1 MAARRHPPTLGVML
15 AATISTDA
23 LLRRYARE
31 RRPADLDL
39 LVRRFQPL
47 ALSVA
52 RRWRGAAVARDDVE
66 QAACLGL
73 VGALQRFDP
82 DRGCAFSTY
91 AVPTILGEIRR
102 HHRDTVWPAH
112 VPRLVKERVRQVR
125 ATADTFVAERGRAP
139 RADEIAACLGCDE
152 ERVVEALVAASTLNR
167 VSLDRTNTEEG
178 DEGAPLAAC
187 LGDDDP
193 GFELVEC
200 RVDLE
205 RAIPR
210 LDDAERRVLRLR
222 YADER
227 TFAEIG
233 RELAVAPGQ
242 AARLARRSLDRLR
255 ALTSEAGGAVA
266 A

>member
-1 MAARRHPPTLGVML
+1 MAAGPSRADTEAMLPRTMPTE
-15 AATISTDA
+15 A

-31 RRPADLDL
+31 RRPADLEL

-47 ALSVA
+47 ARSVA
-52 RRWRGAAVARDDVE
+52 RRYRGASMARDDLE

-82 DRGCAFSTY
+82 DRGCAFSTF

-102 HHRDTVWPAH
+102 QYRETLWPAH

-125 ATADTFVAERGRAP
+125 AAVDALVAQGGQAP
-139 RADEIAACLGCDE
+139 AVDEIAALLGCDQE
-152 ERVVEALVAASTLNR
+152 GVLEALVAASTLNR
-167 VSLDRTNTEEG
+167 VSLDRAYADEGEEG
-178 DEGAPLAAC
+178 ASLAASI
-187 LGDDDP
+187 GDDDP
-193 GFELVEC
+193 GFELAEC
-200 RVDLE
+200 RADLE
-205 RAIPR
+205 RAIPQ

-233 RELAVAPGQ
+233 RELALAPGQ
-242 AARLARRSLDRLR
+242 AARLARRSVDHLR
-255 ALTSEAGGAVA
+255 ALTSDSGRAVA

>member
-1 MAARRHPPTLGVML
+1 ML
-15 AATISTDA
+15 PAPASTEV
-23 LLRRYARE
+23 LLQRYARE

-47 ALSVA
+47 ARSLA
-52 RRWRGAAVARDDVE
+52 RRYRGTSVSREDIE

-82 DRGCAFSTY
+82 GRGCAFSTY

-102 HHRDTVWPAH
+102 QYRDTLWPAH
-112 VPRLVKERVRQVR
+112 VPRLVKERMRQVR
-125 ATADTFVAERGRAP
+125 ATSDELLAESGRAP
-139 RADEIAACLGCDE
+139 RVAEIAARLGCAE
-152 ERVVEALVAASTLNR
+152 EEVVEALVAASTLNR
-167 VSLDRTNTEEG
+167 LSLDVGYADDADDGATLGASVGEE
-178 DEGAPLAAC
+178 
-187 LGDDDP
+187 DP
-193 GFELVEC
+193 GFELAEC

-205 RAIPR
+205 RAIPQ

-222 YADER
+222 FDDER

-233 RELAVAPGQ
+233 RDLALAPAQ
-242 AARLARRSLDRLR
+242 AARLARRSLERLR
-255 ALTSEAGGAVA
+255 ALTSEADGPVA

>member
-1 MAARRHPPTLGVML
+1 MAAGPSRADTEAMLPRTMPTE
-15 AATISTDA
+15 A

-31 RRPADLDL
+31 RRPADLEL

-47 ALSVA
+47 ARSVA
-52 RRWRGAAVARDDVE
+52 RRYRGASMARDDLE

-82 DRGCAFSTY
+82 DRGCAFSTF

-102 HHRDTVWPAH
+102 QYRETLWPAH

-125 ATADTFVAERGRAP
+125 AAVDALVAQGGQAP
-139 RADEIAACLGCDE
+139 AVDEIAALLGCDQE
-152 ERVVEALVAASTLNR
+152 GVLEALVAAFTLNR
-167 VSLDRTNTEEG
+167 VSLDRAYADEG
-178 DEGAPLAAC
+178 DEGASLVAS

-193 GFELVEC
+193 GFELAEC
-200 RVDLE
+200 RADIE
-205 RAIPR
+205 RAIPQ

-233 RELAVAPGQ
+233 RELALAPGQ
-242 AARLARRSLDRLR
+242 AARLARRSLDHLR
-255 ALTSEAGGAVA
+255 ALTSESGRTVA